1 MAILVPQSH
10 PMPPL
15 FSAEQLYAHEQALF
29 AAGETALGLMTQAGA
44 ALWREL
50 CAHWPHAEHIGVLV
64 GSGQNAG
71 DGLVLARL
79 ARAAGCSV
87 VLFGWFDAPR
97 AWGAAA
103 QAWVALQ
110 ADDADCVVG
119 RDEAVLDGLDV
130 IVDAGFG
137 IGLAKNRPIEGGA
150 ARWLRAV
157 NLAHQRGVGVIS
169 ADIPSGL
176 HADTGAG
183 ELMIHADVTV
193 CFLALKRGLFTG
205 RGPAVAGKIIRADLN
220 QPAPVAAGVAQ
231 LLLDV
236 PALPAKPRDGH
247 KGSFGC
253 VLVIAGNQGMAGAAR
268 MAAEAALRLGAGKV
282 VVATHPAHAA
292 MLGVGRP
299 ELIVHGITDTAQ
311 LAALLPLADAL
322 VLGPGLG
329 RDAWAQS
336 LAELTLTAPCPKVVD
351 ADGLFFLTQMAS
363 HQMPKTGDLILTPH
377 PAEAAGLLGC
387 ATQDIE
393 LDRLYAARALA
404 QRFGALAVLKG
415 AGSVL
420 ALPDGLLICGRGS
433 PALATAGTGDV
444 LAGVIG
450 GLLAIRAAAGLDARD
465 VLTRAVCWHAMAGE
479 LLAAESGAWGAAATD
494 LLSPIRALANGLIA
508 PMPCYGLMGGAP

>member
-1 MAILVPQSH
+1 ML
-10 PMPPL
+10 PL
-15 FSAEQLYAHEQALF
+15 YSAEQLYAHEQALF
-29 AAGETALGLMTQAGA
+29 AAGETALGLMTRAGA

-50 CAHWPHAEHIGVLV
+50 RAHWPQAERIGVLV

-87 VLFGWFDAPR
+87 VLFGWFEAPR
-97 AWGAAA
+97 ACGAAA
-103 QAWVALQ
+103 QAWAALQ
-110 ADDADCVVG
+110 TDDADWVVV
-119 RDEAVLDGLDV
+119 RDEGVLAGLDV

-137 IGLAKNRPIEGGA
+137 IGIAPNRCITEAP
-150 ARWLRAV
+150 ARWIAAV
-157 NLAHQRGVGVIS
+157 NGAHQRGVGVIS
-169 ADIPSGL
+169 ADLPSGL

-183 ELMIHADVTV
+183 DLVIYADVTV
-193 CFLALKRGLFTG
+193 CFLALKLGLFTG
-205 RGPAVAGKIIRADLN
+205 RGPAVAGKIISANLN
-220 QPAPVAAGVAQ
+220 QPAPVASGVAQ

-236 PALPAKPRDGH
+236 PPLPAKPRDGH

-268 MAAEAALRLGAGKV
+268 MAAEAALRMGAGKV
-282 VVATHPAHAA
+282 IVATHPEHAA
-292 MLGVGRP
+292 VLGVGRP

-329 RDAWAQS
+329 RDSWAQS
-336 LAELTLTAPCPKVVD
+336 LAELALIAPCPKVVD
-351 ADGLFFLTQMAS
+351 ADGLYWLAQCPTPRAQS
-363 HQMPKTGDLILTPH
+363 EGTLIITPH
-377 PAEAAGLLGC
+377 PAEAAQLLGC
-387 ATQDIE
+387 TLQTVAA
-393 LDRLYAARALA
+393 DRLHAARALA

-450 GLLAIRAAAGLDARD
+450 GLLAIRAAAGRD
-465 VLTRAVCWHAMAGE
+465 VLTRAVCWHAVAGE
-479 LLAAESGAWGAAATD
+479 WLAAESGAWGAVATD
-494 LLSPIRALANGLIA
+494 LLPPIRALANGASAPVPSSGLIGFA
-508 PMPCYGLMGGAP
+508 S